1 MNFRERHPQL
11 PRLWRLE
18 QLECVNGAAT
28 GSIRVAGGPLNVGRP
43 AGTVSLAPLGCKF
56 ALILADAPTPIRYPA
71 SLVGGLDAIRS
82 N

>member
-1 MNFRERHPQL
+1 MEDREHRAASCDDSASYRESARMKFSGRHPQL

-43 AGTVSLAPLGCKF
+43 AGTVSLAPLGC
-56 ALILADAPTPIRYPA
+56 
-71 SLVGGLDAIRS
+71 
-82 N
+82 